1 MLKPHEQVFLLMMYH
16 FFVCIYV
23 FHSFTDFF
31 NTAPYRPNLP
41 VFENQMRISGFFFI
55 FYLFIYL
62 FFFLGGGFL
71 FVMNPNIV

>member
-31 NTAPYRPNLP
+31 NTAPYRPNLQ
-41 VFENQMRISGFFFI
+41 VFENQMQMRISGVFFFFLFFI
-55 FYLFIYL
+55 F
-62 FFFLGGGFL
+62 FFGGGFL